1 MSQMIWLGACSHV
14 PYYAQAVDGHFRV
27 IHRAQP
33 ISKVIANPDT
43 DPKLKHSLA
52 KVVQLREFA
61 SREAEL
67 KKLAARGKELEAQLA
82 KGKPNDSER
91 RAMEREL
98 ASVDREYQAK
108 SRDFR
113 DDLNQRRN
121 EEFAAVQERANRVIR
136 QLAEREQ
143 FDLILQDVVYVSG
156 KMDITPKVLKELE
169 K

>member
-1 MSQMIWLGACSHV
+1 MPFKRLLPVLPLLLATTFTTAAEMKIGYVNTERVYREAAPALN
-14 PYYAQAVDGHFRV
+14 AQ
-27 IHRAQP
+27 
-33 ISKVIANPDT
+33 K
-43 DPKLKHSLA
+43 KLE
-52 KVVQLREFA
+52 REFA

-67 KKLAARGKELEAQLA
+67 KKLAARGKELELQLA
-82 KGKPNDSER
+82 KGKPSDSER

-113 DDLNQRRN
+113 EDLNQRRN
-121 EEFAAVQERANRVIR
+121 EEFAAVQERANRVIK

>member
-1 MSQMIWLGACSHV
+1 MPFKRLLPVLPLVLASTFATAADVKIGYVNTERVYREAAPALN
-14 PYYAQAVDGHFRV
+14 AQ
-27 IHRAQP
+27 
-33 ISKVIANPDT
+33 K
-43 DPKLKHSLA
+43 KLE
-52 KVVQLREFA
+52 REFA

-82 KGKPNDSER
+82 KGKPSDSER

-121 EEFAAVQERANRVIR
+121 EEFAAVQERANRVIK

>member
-1 MSQMIWLGACSHV
+1 
-14 PYYAQAVDGHFRV
+14 
-27 IHRAQP
+27 
-33 ISKVIANPDT
+33 
-43 DPKLKHSLA
+43 
-52 KVVQLREFA
+52 
-61 SREAEL
+61 
-67 KKLAARGKELEAQLA
+67 
-82 KGKPNDSER
+82 
-91 RAMEREL
+91 MEREL

-113 DDLNQRRN
+113 EDLNQRRN

-156 KMDITPKVLKELE
+156 KLDITPKVLKELE

>member
-1 MSQMIWLGACSHV
+1 MPFKRLLPVLPLVLASTFATAADVKIGYVNTERVYREAAPALN
-14 PYYAQAVDGHFRV
+14 AQ
-27 IHRAQP
+27 
-33 ISKVIANPDT
+33 K
-43 DPKLKHSLA
+43 KLE
-52 KVVQLREFA
+52 REFA

-82 KGKPNDSER
+82 KGKPSDSER

-98 ASVDREYQAK
+98 ASIDREYQAK

-121 EEFAAVQERANRVIR
+121 EEFAAVQERANRVIK

>member
-1 MSQMIWLGACSHV
+1 MLFKRLLLALPLVLASTCVTAADMKIGYVNTERVYREAAPALN
-14 PYYAQAVDGHFRV
+14 AQ
-27 IHRAQP
+27 
-33 ISKVIANPDT
+33 K
-43 DPKLKHSLA
+43 KLE
-52 KVVQLREFA
+52 REFA
-61 SREAEL
+61 NREAEL
-67 KKLAARGKELEAQLA
+67 KKLAARGKELELQLA
-82 KGKPNDSER
+82 KGKPADSER

-113 DDLNQRRN
+113 EDLNQRRN
-121 EEFAAVQERANRVIR
+121 EEFAAVQERANRVIK

-156 KMDITPKVLKELE
+156 KLDITPKVLKELE

>member
-1 MSQMIWLGACSHV
+1 MRLKPLLWLSALLLPLAAPAADLKIGYVNTERVYREAV
-14 PYYAQAVDGHFRV
+14 PALNAQ
-27 IHRAQP
+27 
-33 ISKVIANPDT
+33 K
-43 DPKLKHSLA
+43 KLE
-52 KVVQLREFA
+52 REFA
-61 SREAEL
+61 NREAEL
-67 KKLAARGKELEAQLA
+67 KRLAARGKELEALLA
-82 KGKPNDSER
+82 KNKSSDSDR

-121 EEFAAVQERANRVIR
+121 EEFASVQERANRVIR
-136 QLAEREQ
+136 VLAEREQ

-156 KMDITPKVLKELE
+156 KLDITPKVLKELE

>member
-1 MSQMIWLGACSHV
+1 MLFKRLLPVLPLVLASTFAIAADVKIGYVNTERVYREAAPALN
-14 PYYAQAVDGHFRV
+14 AQ
-27 IHRAQP
+27 
-33 ISKVIANPDT
+33 K
-43 DPKLKHSLA
+43 KLE
-52 KVVQLREFA
+52 REFA

-98 ASVDREYQAK
+98 ASLDREYQAK

-121 EEFAAVQERANRVIR
+121 EEFAAVQERANRVIK

>member
-1 MSQMIWLGACSHV
+1 MPFKRLLPVLPLVLASTFATAADVKIGYVNTERVYREAAPALN
-14 PYYAQAVDGHFRV
+14 AQ
-27 IHRAQP
+27 
-33 ISKVIANPDT
+33 K
-43 DPKLKHSLA
+43 KLE
-52 KVVQLREFA
+52 REFA

-121 EEFAAVQERANRVIR
+121 EEFAAVQERANRVIK

>member
-1 MSQMIWLGACSHV
+1 MPFKRLLPVLPLVLASTFATAADVKIGYVNTERVYREAAPALN
-14 PYYAQAVDGHFRV
+14 AQ
-27 IHRAQP
+27 
-33 ISKVIANPDT
+33 K
-43 DPKLKHSLA
+43 KLE
-52 KVVQLREFA
+52 REFA

-82 KGKPNDSER
+82 KGKPSDSER
-91 RAMEREL
+91 RALEREL
-98 ASVDREYQAK
+98 ASIDREYQAK

-121 EEFAAVQERANRVIR
+121 EEFAAVQERANRVIK